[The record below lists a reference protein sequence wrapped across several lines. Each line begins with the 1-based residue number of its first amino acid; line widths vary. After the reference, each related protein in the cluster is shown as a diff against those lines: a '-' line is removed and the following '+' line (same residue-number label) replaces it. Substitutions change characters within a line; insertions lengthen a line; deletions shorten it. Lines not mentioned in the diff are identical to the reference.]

1 MTYLSSL
8 TLTAFRSYSR
18 VGLEAQP
25 GLVVLTGVN
34 GAGKTNILEAISLLS
49 PGRGLRRARLSEVQQ
64 FGSDVPWA
72 VNAHLITSSPV
83 RGRTE
88 VGAAAATHPPPRP
101 HPALPLT
108 GEGMETVIGTG
119 KDPATPD
126 SDRRIVLL
134 DGNKIGQPELNEH
147 LAVTWLTP
155 AMDRLWTDTPGTRRR
170 FLDRLTAALDPAH
183 TTRLNR
189 YEDALAERNK
199 LLKDGRMDDAWL
211 SSIEHTLATE
221 GVAVMAARRELV
233 AGLGAILSSSPARG
247 RIEVGAG
254 PQESLLHEERPP
266 PPCPPPREGGFPSPI
281 LSLEGIENWL
291 ADGPALLIED
301 RLREEL
307 AKARRFDAATGIT
320 TIGPHRS
327 DLLAVH
333 PEKNMPAQL
342 CSTGE
347 QKALLI
353 SLILGHAQLL
363 KMQRNRPPILL
374 LDEIGA
380 HLDENRRESL
390 YNQLFLLGSQVW
402 MTGADSSLFS
412 PLFGRVLCYEIGAG
426 TVRETAPV

>member
-1 MTYLSSL
+1 MAFLFSL
-8 TLTAFRSYSR
+8 TLTAYRSYETAR
-18 VGLEAQP
+18 IEAQP
-25 GLVVLTGVN
+25 GLMVLMGHN

-49 PGRGLRRARLSEVQQ
+49 PGRGLRRAKLGEVQK
-64 FGSDVPWA
+64 FGSAQPWA
-72 VNAHLITSSPV
+72 ISALLQTPHGEQMIST
-83 RGRTE
+83 GR
-88 VGAAAATHPPPRP
+88 
-101 HPALPLT
+101 
-108 GEGMETVIGTG
+108 
-119 KDPATPD
+119 DPAAPD
-126 SDRRIVLL
+126 TDRRIVLV
-134 DGNKIGQPELNEH
+134 DGNRISQPELNEY
-147 LAVTWLTP
+147 LAISWLTP
-155 AMDRLWTDTPGTRRR
+155 AMDRLWTDSPGTRRR

-233 AGLGAILSSSPARG
+233 LGLKPHLANTASAFPA
-247 RIEVGAG
+247 
-254 PQESLLHEERPP
+254 
-266 PPCPPPREGGFPSPI
+266 PI
-281 LSLEGIENWL
+281 LSLEGCENWL
-291 ADGPALLIED
+291 AEGPALLIED
-301 RLREEL
+301 RLRSEL

-320 TIGPHRS
+320 SLGPHRS

-353 SLILGHAQLL
+353 SLVLGHAQLI
-363 KMQRNRPPILL
+363 KIQRAQPPVLL

-390 YNQLFLLGSQVW
+390 YNQLFSLGSQVW
-402 MTGADSSLFS
+402 MTGADLSLFS

-426 TVRETAPV
+426 IVRETAPV

>member
-1 MTYLSSL
+1 MSAAYLNSL
-8 TLTAFRSYSR
+8 TLTAYRSYDR
-18 VGLEAQP
+18 VMLDAQP
-25 GLVVLTGVN
+25 GLMVLMGHN

-49 PGRGLRRARLSEVQQ
+49 PGRGLRSARLREVQK
-64 FGSDVPWA
+64 FGTTTPWA
-72 VNAHLITSSPV
+72 VSAHLQT
-83 RGRTE
+83 RYGE
-88 VGAAAATHPPPRP
+88 QLLAT
-101 HPALPLT
+101 
-108 GEGMETVIGTG
+108 GQ
-119 KDPATPD
+119 DPNNLE

-147 LAVTWLTP
+147 LAVSWITP
-155 AMDRLWTDTPGTRRR
+155 AMDRLWTDSPGTRRR

-233 AGLGAILSSSPARG
+233 LSLVQHLAESRVKDAFPAP
-247 RIEVGAG
+247 V
-254 PQESLLHEERPP
+254 
-266 PPCPPPREGGFPSPI
+266 

-291 ADGPALLIED
+291 ADGPALLVED
-301 RLREEL
+301 RLRAEL
-307 AKARRFDAATGIT
+307 AKNRRFDAATGIT
-320 TIGPHRS
+320 TLGPHRS
-327 DLLAVH
+327 ELAALH
-333 PEKNMPAQL
+333 PDKNMPAAL

-353 SLILGHAQLL
+353 SLILAHGQLIKTQRAQ
-363 KMQRNRPPILL
+363 PPVLL
-374 LDEIGA
+374 LDEVGA
-380 HLDENRRESL
+380 HLDESRRETL

-412 PLFGRVLCYEIGAG
+412 PLFGRVMCYEIEAG
-426 TVRETAPV
+426 RVRETAPV